1 VETAYKAALVIDG
14 VSEQPVED
22 GVVVIEDESIAS
34 VGSAANLSPD
44 ADVVDLGD
52 VTLLPGL
59 IDAHVHLVWN
69 ASAEPHELVARE
81 GGALT
86 ASRCARSAALHL
98 RAGITTVRDAGAT
111 DALSV
116 DVAQAVE
123 LGMLPGPRVVAAGRV
138 VAMTGGHAWFLG
150 READG
155 LDAVRHAVRDELK
168 GGAGC
173 IKFMASGGSTVT
185 PRSRAPR
192 SSPSRRCGPGSR
204 KPTKQVARSPLT
216 PTR

>member
-1 VETAYKAALVIDG
+1 MVRAYKAALVVDG

-22 GVVVIEDESIAS
+22 GVVVIQDENIAS
-34 VGSAANLSPD
+34 VGRGADLPPE

-81 GGALT
+81 GRALT
-86 ASRCARSAALHL
+86 ALRCAYSAALHL
-98 RAGITTVRDAGAT
+98 RAGVTTVRDTGAT

-116 DVAQAVE
+116 DVARAVK
-123 LGMLPGPRVVAAGRV
+123 LGVLPGPRVVAAGRV

-155 LDAVRHAVRDELK
+155 PDAVRRAIRDELK
-168 GGAGC
+168 GRAGC
-173 IKFMASGGSTVT
+173 IKFMASGGVYSIL
-185 PRSRAPR
+185 
-192 SSPSRRCGPGSR
+192 
-204 KPTKQVARSPLT
+204 Q
-216 PTR
+216 